1 MYPARPDYQSTPT
14 SELSDNG
21 AMPSSRQY
29 LFNSAFHVIIAI
41 AICFVT
47 GCAQKPILVIT
58 SGGLGFSQMGEVR
71 RAIEKQCPN
80 ADVVSAGF
88 WDAYKSDMAQII
100 RDKPH
105 DHIVLVGHS
114 LGCQTIAQTAGKVS
128 KVDLAVLID
137 PAWDDIRLP
146 RNIQQCLWY
155 RRSEFGFERE
165 ANVTGASGFI
175 TIKGGHNDI
184 PQSPQL
190 IAAVVKAINGIPV
203 KNHR

>member
-1 MYPARPDYQSTPT
+1 MYPLPPDHKPAPMPT
-14 SELSDNG
+14 LSDASFPPASCQH
-21 AMPSSRQY
+21 AMATALQ
-29 LFNSAFHVIIAI
+29 LIVVIVA
-41 AICFVT
+41 CFVG
-47 GCAQKPILVIT
+47 GCAHKPILVIT

-80 ADVVSAGF
+80 ADVVSAGW
-88 WDAYKSDMAQII
+88 WDAYKSDLSRII
-100 RDKPH
+100 RESPH

-146 RNIQQCLWY
+146 RNVEHCLWY
-155 RRSEFGFERE
+155 RRSDFGWERE
-165 ANVTGASGFI
+165 ANVNGASFI

-184 PQSPQL
+184 PQSPEL
-190 IAAVVKAINGIPV
+190 VAAVVKAINGIPV
-203 KNHR
+203 KVRR

>member
-1 MYPARPDYQSTPT
+1 MNQLR
-14 SELSDNG
+14 
-21 AMPSSRQY
+21 
-29 LFNSAFHVIIAI
+29 AFQMMLVI
-41 AICFVT
+41 AICFLG
-47 GCAQKPILVIT
+47 GCAHKPILVIT

-80 ADVVSAGF
+80 ADVVSAGW

-100 RDKPH
+100 REKPH

-146 RNIQQCLWY
+146 RNVEHCLWY
-155 RRSEFGFERE
+155 RRSDFGWERE
-165 ANVTGASGFI
+165 ANVTGASSFI

-184 PQSPQL
+184 PQSPEL

-203 KNHR
+203 KARR